1 MAQVKKAIRP
11 SKSDEVIEVT
21 GVSENGIESVEILEN
36 PAEDSAIE
44 TDTPEIVNEETTN
57 VEEFKNGGI
66 VKASDGSELTD
77 EYRNKALRRAQIL
90 TDTHFADTLGNIF
103 GQYYDAN
110 SWLHRLDPRT
120 KLLSLLFLVITL
132 FIINNVYVL
141 LGFTALL
148 LILILTTKTPFNK
161 FLKSINMM
169 TYILIFTFIMQILT
183 IHKGEVLADY
193 NFTLTFLNLGII
205 ILVLALW
212 FILSKYVKS
221 FKLPIFI
228 MLVFGAFVVQYY
240 LTISPII
247 INYNI
252 KIYEEG
258 LIEASLITLR
268 IICFLFLSS
277 LLTLTTKPT
286 EINCGLDSLLKP
298 LRNLG
303 INTGA
308 FSMMISVTLRFIP
321 TLILE
326 ADKVLKSQAS
336 RGADFKEVNFIDNL
350 MVDIL
355 PYSLTKISGSK
366 VADSELDKYRATF
379 LTNILK

>member
-1 MAQVKKAIRP
+1 M
-11 SKSDEVIEVT
+11 
-21 GVSENGIESVEILEN
+21 N
-36 PAEDSAIE
+36 
-44 TDTPEIVNEETTN
+44 
-57 VEEFKNGGI
+57 
-66 VKASDGSELTD
+66 
-77 EYRNKALRRAQIL
+77 NKI
-90 TDTHFADTLGNIF
+90 IF

-141 LGFTALL
+141 LGFTILL

-247 INYNI
+247 ANYNI

-336 RGADFKEVNFIDNL
+336 RGADFKEVNFINKAFQMVSLIIPLFVITYKKAIDLTFAMEARGYIDNKERSSL
-350 MVDIL
+350 YELKYTLCDYVSYSVVLLLFVFSIISLFIL
-355 PYSLTKISGSK
+355 
-366 VADSELDKYRATF
+366 
-379 LTNILK
+379 